1 MTAVPPRAD
10 HASKDRQLF
19 RRLLAG
25 GGAVLA
31 PMAGYTDAPFRRL
44 AHAFGAAW
52 AVTEM
57 VSARA
62 LALGDRGGLSISAP
76 YRGERDVVIQLFAAD
91 PDEAAAAAAQLVGA
105 YGPSA
110 IDLNMGCPVRK
121 VRHKGCGAELLRD
134 PARAAAIVAAI
145 DAAVEVPVTV
155 KTRLGIDRVN
165 AQEVVAAVVEAGAAA
180 IAVHGRTAVQKYDGE
195 ADWDAIAAIA
205 AGVQVPVVGSGDVRD
220 AASFERARQRGLGV
234 MVARGALGRP
244 WLFRELRGGPSPSPE
259 EVTAVAWRHARDH
272 VAWYGGERALPRLR
286 GQLVAYALEAWSAMQ
301 PTVPPT
307 EGPPAGRPGPT
318 EQDAAAG
325 VGPRPRP
332 AGDPRRARDPLG
344 LRDALVQATTVTAV
358 ADAWARSTGIDPRDP
373 AALHLDPIRFH
384 GDPLGVG
391 VPSPWVPRP
400 AGRADRATA

>member
-1 MTAVPPRAD
+1 VSAVPPRVD
-10 HASKDRQLF
+10 HGHKDRTRF
-19 RRLLAG
+19 VRLLAG

-62 LALGDRGGLSISAP
+62 LALGDRGGLAISAP
-76 YRGERDVVIQLFAAD
+76 YPGERDVAIQLFAAD
-91 PDEAAAAAAQLVGA
+91 PDEAATAAARLVAA

-145 DAAVEVPVTV
+145 DAAIDVPVTA
-155 KTRLGIDRVN
+155 KTRLGIDRVH
-165 AQEVVAAVVEAGAAA
+165 AHEVVAAVVEAGAAA
-180 IAVHGRTAVQKYDGE
+180 IAIHGRTAVQKYDGE
-195 ADWDAIAAIA
+195 ADWDAIASIA
-205 AGVQVPVVGSGDVRD
+205 AGVEVPVLGSGDVRD
-220 AASFERARQRGLGV
+220 AAAFARARARGLGV
-234 MVARGALGRP
+234 MIARGALGRP
-244 WLFRELRGGPSPSPE
+244 WLFRELRGGPPPSPE

-301 PTVPPT
+301 AV
-307 EGPPAGRPGPT
+307 AGLAVERQAEAVRDDVALHRPVA
-318 EQDAAAG
+318 D
-325 VGPRPRP
+325 
-332 AGDPRRARDPLG
+332 DPRRARDPLG
-344 LRDALVQATTVTAV
+344 LRDALMQATTLTGV
-358 ADAWARSTGIDPRDP
+358 AEAWGRATGIDPRDAGV
-373 AALHLDPIRFH
+373 AALDPI
-384 GDPLGVG
+384 L
-391 VPSPWVPRP
+391 
-400 AGRADRATA
+400 GRAGAALGPVASPHPATAGAHGLARATP